1 MVSMIS
7 EGLAL
12 YMMNDII
19 SIEVW
24 IVLRAI
30 HPSTL
35 SHTVLQKN
43 ERKPEPD
50 IGRMKTAMARV
61 MRTF

>member
-1 MVSMIS
+1 MIF

-35 SHTVLQKN
+35 SHTVSSPLQSSF
-43 ERKPEPD
+43 RK
-50 IGRMKTAMARV
+50 
-61 MRTF
+61 MRGNPNPISVE

>member
-1 MVSMIS
+1 MVSMIF

-35 SHTVLQKN
+35 SHTVSSPLQSSF
-43 ERKPEPD
+43 RK
-50 IGRMKTAMARV
+50 
-61 MRTF
+61 MRGNPNPISVE